1 MARYLFIVGQNQLD
15 LQDYFSRWF
24 SDVPEVEVVSD
35 RRRGERRQGGES
47 RGPEPERRRT
57 DRRSNQSV
65 SEEIRQTGFA
75 IIGTPVI

>member
-1 MARYLFIVGQNQLD
+1 MARYLFIVGQNQPELR
-15 LQDYFSRWF
+15 DYFSRWF
-24 SDVPEVEVVSD
+24 SDVPNVEVVSD

-47 RGPEPERRRT
+47 RGPERRRT
-57 DRRSNQSV
+57 DRRSNPSV